1 MGYVLE
7 NDIKEFLVSDVLDH
21 INRYPGEFEIMG
33 LRDDAIFST
42 YPLIEDNI
50 DEIIKESMKYPKS
63 YRSLWLANLAV
74 SKLENFETLFNQA
87 IALRNINVL
96 EDAFNVFSKALKFN
110 SKSEETIKI

>member
-1 MGYVLE
+1 
-7 NDIKEFLVSDVLDH
+7 
-21 INRYPGEFEIMG
+21 MG

-96 EDAFNVFSKALKFN
+96 EDAFN
-110 SKSEETIKI
+110 

>member
-1 MGYVLE
+1 
-7 NDIKEFLVSDVLDH
+7 
-21 INRYPGEFEIMG
+21 
-33 LRDDAIFST
+33 
-42 YPLIEDNI
+42 
-50 DEIIKESMKYPKS
+50 MKYPKS

-110 SKSEETIKI
+110 SKSEETIKNLRELENMLNN